1 MNTIDYYLSL
11 PYTIELIR
19 EDETTWF
26 ARVVELPGCM
36 TEGDS
41 ATDAVAMIQDA
52 MAGWIEL
59 ALNDGRS
66 IPQPSPRDE
75 FSGKFVVRVPKSL
88 HRDLVAAAARD
99 QVSLNQFIATE
110 LARSVGRPPVHVTAE
125 KVVLPALQRR
135 STPAVLALHEE
146 AALYHAAGDTT
157 AAGVE

>member
-1 MNTIDYYLSL
+1 MNTIDAYLAL

-41 ATDAVAMIQDA
+41 AADAVAMIQDA

-59 ALNDGRS
+59 ALADGRP
-66 IPQPSPRDE
+66 IPPPSPRDE

-88 HRDLVAAAARD
+88 HRDLVSAAARE
-99 QVSLNQFIATE
+99 QVSLNQYIATE
-110 LARSVGRPPVHVTAE
+110 LARAVGRPPVQAAVE
-125 KVVLPALQRR
+125 KAVPFAAKRALPGV
-135 STPAVLALHEE
+135 PALHEE
-146 AALYHAAGDTT
+146 APIYHASSD
-157 AAGVE
+157 AAALSGEE